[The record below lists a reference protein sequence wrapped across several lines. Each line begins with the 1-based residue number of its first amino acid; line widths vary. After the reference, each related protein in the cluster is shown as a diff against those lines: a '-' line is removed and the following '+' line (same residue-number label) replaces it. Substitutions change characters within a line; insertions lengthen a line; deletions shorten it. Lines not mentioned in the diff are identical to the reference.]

1 VTFEG
6 SQTFNLQH
14 YDPRVKAQ
22 EDLTTEDATDS
33 DFDFNTIGIARR
45 EQKGLHP
52 KGMEYLNPTARVT
65 ATPLSHYNSDPP
77 IFLHMSYPFA
87 ERFAKALQHAIT
99 LCGGKTESF

>member
-1 VTFEG
+1 
-6 SQTFNLQH
+6 
-14 YDPRVKAQ
+14 
-22 EDLTTEDATDS
+22 
-33 DFDFNTIGIARR
+33 
-45 EQKGLHP
+45 
-52 KGMEYLNPTARVT
+52 MEYLNPTARVT